1 MEIGII
7 VLPESGKTTLLNALT
22 TSPLETGNPLKTI
35 KISTEDNKAIAVY
48 AFLVF
53 LCGFFLQPFSSP
65 QTNS

>member
-53 LCGFFLQPFSSP
+53 LCVFFLQPFSSP

>member
-53 LCGFFLQPFSSP
+53 LCLFFLQPFSSP

>member
-7 VLPESGKTTLLNALT
+7 VLPESGKTTLLKALT

-53 LCGFFLQPFSSP
+53 LCLFFLQPFSSP

>member
-53 LCGFFLQPFSSP
+53 LSLFFLKPFQETSP
-65 QTNS
+65 KF